1 MTSST
6 TCSKYSE
13 FQVLTLIKVALFS
26 GVAVCVSFAPGM
38 TDNAASSISIV
49 ASVTSTLLGFIIAA
63 AAILVAVIDK
73 PFMQNLSKTGHLRKV
88 LRQLMQSGLCM
99 LMALVSCLVALFVSK
114 TIMVYVCAVSFGFL
128 AVALTDL
135 IDCSNKLMKVMAR
148 L

>member
-13 FQVLTLIKVALFS
+13 FQVLTLIKVAVFS

-114 TIMVYVCAVSFGFL
+114 AIMVYVCAVSFGFL